1 MAQRNDGGTTTA
13 RLSRGLRLFVKK
25 RTLTCKE
32 ATAVISESFEREP
45 PFHRNALL
53 RLHLLACGAC
63 ARFLRQLRFLRYL
76 MRLQNSSP
84 GGTAM
89 PDASLSAAARERI
102 KLALRRKSADPSR
115 KFL

>member
-13 RLSRGLRLFVKK
+13 RLSRRLRLFVKK

-63 ARFLRQLRFLRYL
+63 ARFLRQLRFLRDII
-76 MRLQNSSP
+76 RLQNSAA
-84 GGTAM
+84 GGAAA
-89 PDASLSAAARERI
+89 PSVSLSAVARERI
-102 KLALRRKSADPSR
+102 RQALRQKDRRPAS
-115 KFL
+115 